1 MGKHVKITEIQHGV
15 LLEMQGTSQ
24 PTFRP
29 RSTLERLTK
38 KQFVVGDKHKG
49 WVLTEK
55 ARKWLEA

>member
-1 MGKHVKITEIQHGV
+1 MATGVKITEIQHRV

-29 RSTLERLTK
+29 RSTLERLAK
-38 KQFVVGDKHKG
+38 KQFVVGNKHNG

-55 ARKWLEA
+55 ARRWLEA